1 MSEIS
6 HLSDQYKRIVDL
18 SNRIN
23 NAVII
28 LRKKEMNT
36 NKELARKYRNI
47 RVKKESIEQARKE
60 ISDFL
65 KDILSVIK
73 TKQFQTGKLPYFL
86 IHGFNELIKK
96 NPYLENDL
104 EDLVH
109 KLDTTGK
116 ELTTKDFELLD
127 KILSVIDEDRTN
139 VFRKLRSKKG

>member
-23 NAVII
+23 DAVII

-36 NKELARKYRNI
+36 NRELARKYRNI

-65 KDILSVIK
+65 QDILSVIK
-73 TKQFQTGKLPYFL
+73 NKQTGKLPYFL

-96 NPYLENDL
+96 NPYLVKDL
-104 EDLVH
+104 EDLFH
-109 KLDTTGK
+109 KLETNGK
-116 ELTTKDFELLD
+116 ELTAKDFELLD
-127 KILSVIDEDRTN
+127 KILFVIDEDRTN
-139 VFRKLRSKKG
+139 VFRKLRSRKG